1 MRISER
7 EQQENGEICREK
19 AAMLLTKAER
29 EGFPRQEELQRM
41 YGESVL
47 KEIERVKKAV

>member
-1 MRISER
+1 MPGKSSYASGKGR
-7 EQQENGEICREK
+7 E
-19 AAMLLTKAER
+19 

-47 KEIERVKKAV
+47 KEIERFEFGDNKIGLEEKK